1 MSYNYKSDCLSQ
13 CTKGY
18 CESTY
23 LYQQIRYNCV
33 ANDYDVYNTYDSCN
47 NNCYD
52 GYCSSSYNSM
62 HSRTEYECIE
72 YTHNNS
78 GVFAL
83 LFLLIPVFFMAVFT
97 IVFCCKKRRMAN
109 MQKKVAVVQK
119 QQIAAQNAVNQNQE
133 RAQIVQPQIQPT
145 QINQN
150 VTGVAPQGQLVTLP
164 NGQVGIF
171 IPLTQPQ
178 QSQVRQ
184 AQVQQPAPQFYQPQP
199 IYQQQIYQQQ
209 RMVQEAPQT
218 VPYTMLQ
225 MPIMPA
231 INQ

>member
-33 ANDYDVYNTYDSCN
+33 ANDYDIYNTYDSCN

-72 YTHNNS
+72 NPESHS
-78 GVFAL
+78 AL
-83 LFLLIPVFFMAVFT
+83 YAILFLCIPVFVI
-97 IVFCCKKRRMAN
+97 IVVSIAFYCQKRKMAN
-109 MQKKVAVVQK
+109 THKKPAVVQK
-119 QQIAAQNAVNQNQE
+119 QQIAAQHAVNQNQE
-133 RAQIVQPQIQPT
+133 RTQIVQPQIQPT

-184 AQVQQPAPQFYQPQP
+184 AQQPAPQFYQPQP

-209 RMVQEAPQT
+209 RMVQQAPQT

-225 MPIMPA
+225 MPIIPA